1 MKNVSTTCNLLI
13 ALQRKIY
20 TSQTKAE
27 NYMKG
32 NVHSYTTAS
41 HKCFSIRSASDL
53 KKRKYLL
60 RK

>member
-41 HKCFSIRSASDL
+41 HKCFSIRSASIL
-53 KKRKYLL
+53 KNENTLIAS
-60 RK
+60 